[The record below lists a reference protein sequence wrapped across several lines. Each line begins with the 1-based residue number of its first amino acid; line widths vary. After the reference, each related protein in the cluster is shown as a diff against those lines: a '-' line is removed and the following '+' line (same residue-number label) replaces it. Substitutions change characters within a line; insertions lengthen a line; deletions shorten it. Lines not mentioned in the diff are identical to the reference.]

1 MTALKIT
8 YVITTLL
15 YMTILAVFVLKII
28 RLKKQ
33 LREIEEEL
41 DRRITAKFS
50 SKAKYNVHRTFDG
63 EAMMVERA
71 VDVDN
76 HRYTTLIKL
85 FNDPDPD
92 FNRREA
98 EDLAKHL
105 NEK

>member
-1 MTALKIT
+1 MTALTIT

-15 YMTILAVFVLKII
+15 YMTILAVFVLTII

-63 EAMMVERA
+63 EATMVERA
-71 VDVDN
+71 VDVDGY
-76 HRYTTLIKL
+76 RYTTLIKI
-85 FNDPDPD
+85 FNEPDQD
-92 FNRREA
+92 YNLREA

-105 NEK
+105 NER

>member
-1 MTALKIT
+1 MTALTIT
-8 YVITTLL
+8 YVITAPL

-28 RLKKQ
+28 RLKRQ
-33 LREIEEEL
+33 LQEIEVEL
-41 DRRITAKFS
+41 DRRITANLS

-71 VDVDN
+71 ADVDN

-85 FNDPDPD
+85 FNDPDQAY
-92 FNRREA
+92 NLREA